1 MLSTEPIDL
10 GRSWPHLQGMLAS
23 GHLEFIDYLL
33 AHTLLGEGCDD
44 EAAAALL
51 CHLSTAARS
60 GHLCV
65 RLSSDGIFPD
75 PAVCWL
81 SQELNPSEQKSST
94 CFAAIRSLIL
104 AGAAA
109 LPGALVTLC
118 GEENCLQAPPP
129 TTPLCRQQQRYY
141 LQRYWLDE
149 SRCVA
154 NLIKLSSE
162 KPTMFADAAT
172 LARYI
177 AAEQRAGMLLPEQ
190 AEAIAYAAKNSLT
203 FICGG
208 PGTGKTHT
216 AGQLIKLLWLSLP
229 LEERDAFQIAL
240 AAPTGK
246 AAMNLEGSLSRAILN
261 LPGFPPVSAKTLHA
275 LLGIKAAA
283 IGRSNAPARR
293 LAADL
298 ILIDECSMIDARMMG
313 QLMAAVKP
321 GARLILLGDK
331 HQLPSIE
338 AGSIFA
344 DCLSAL
350 SQEGG
355 GYVISLKKCL
365 RTELQ
370 AIISFAAC
378 INAGDAPAA
387 IAMLQAPQAA
397 AAPYAPPP
405 LSFTDLAEGALPIK
419 IWQQR
424 LLSYSGNNFCFDS
437 DASDAAACDQAQVAA
452 LLPMLNKF
460 RILTPFRQGP
470 FGVDTL
476 NSLFLKQMLAKSKK
490 NRYFIAPIMLT
501 ANDWKRELFN
511 GEIGL
516 LVRRTPGIGEQHTP
530 FTAEDFALFPGQNQ
544 SASGAAACWR
554 RLPALLLPRF
564 EYAYCMS
571 VHKSQGSEFDHV
583 VLLLPSGSELFG
595 REVLYTGVT
604 RAKRRLEIWSASATL
619 SATITE
625 ASLRHSGIAE
635 RLQQLF

>member
-1 MLSTEPIDL
+1 MLSTGPIDL

-33 AHTLLGEGCDD
+33 AHTLLGEECDN
-44 EAAAALL
+44 ESAAALL
-51 CHLSTAARS
+51 CHLSAAARS
-60 GHLCV
+60 GHLCI
-65 RLSSDGIFPD
+65 RLSSESLFPD
-75 PAVCWL
+75 PAACWL
-81 SQELNPSEQKSST
+81 SQQLDTPEQKSST

-104 AGAAA
+104 KGAEA

-118 GEENCLQAPPP
+118 GEENCLQTVP
-129 TTPLCRQQQRYY
+129 TTPLCRQGQRYY

-154 NLIKLSSE
+154 HLKTLCSE
-162 KPTMFADAAT
+162 KTTMRADAAT
-172 LARYI
+172 LTTLI
-177 AAEQRAGMLLPEQ
+177 AAEQQAGVLLPEQ

-216 AGQLIKLLWLSLP
+216 AGQLIKLLWQALP
-229 LEERDAFQIAL
+229 LEERATFQIAL

-246 AAMNLEGSLSRAILN
+246 AAMNLEGSLSRAILDM
-261 LPGFPPVSAKTLHA
+261 PGFPPVSAKTLHA

-350 SQEGG
+350 SESGVGG
-355 GYVISLKKCL
+355 GVISLKKCL

-387 IAMLQAPQAA
+387 LAMLPIQKTACAPL
-397 AAPYAPPP
+397 PP
-405 LSFTDLAEGALPIK
+405 LSFTDLSEGALPIK

-437 DASDAAACDQAQVAA
+437 DASDIAACDTAEVAA
-452 LLPMLNKF
+452 LLPMLSKF

-476 NSLFLKQMLAKSKK
+476 NGLFLKQMLGKSKK

-501 ANDWKRELFN
+501 ANDRKRELFN

-516 LVRRTPGIGEQHTP
+516 LVRKTSGVGEQHTP
-530 FTAEDFALFPGQNQ
+530 FTAEDFALFPGQCP
-544 SASGAAACWR
+544 SGSGAPACSR
-554 RLPALLLPRF
+554 RVPALLLPRF

-583 VLLLPSGSELFG
+583 VLLLPSGAELFG

-604 RAKRRLEIWSASATL
+604 RAKRRLEIWSASTTL

-625 ASLRHSGIAE
+625 ASLRHSGIPE
-635 RLQQLF
+635 RLKDKRP